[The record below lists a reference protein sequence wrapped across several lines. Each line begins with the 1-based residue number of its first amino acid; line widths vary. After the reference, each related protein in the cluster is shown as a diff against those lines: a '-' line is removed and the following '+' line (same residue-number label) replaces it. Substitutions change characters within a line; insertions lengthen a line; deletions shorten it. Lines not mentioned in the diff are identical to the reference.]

1 MIFQDAPELFKI
13 AKIPKVDFPKPYH
26 TDLVP
31 GYWFSKFSFPP
42 QFNAEDFESPAAP
55 KKVPAT
61 PKKKPEAPK
70 KKRPIYDRQ
79 QLVSDD
85 WFTTSESDMIT
96 LDSSGSAPSTQQAK
110 TSSSSKYRT
119 RWLLTE
125 EEKKELGPKIR
136 DDGRSRPK
144 RKTKKNKKKKKKKK
158 KKKNKNMKKKKKNED
173 VTKDE
178 GPMANN

>member
-31 GYWFSKFSFPP
+31 GYWFSKFSFQP

-55 KKVPAT
+55 KKMPAA

-70 KKRPIYDRQ
+70 KKRQHTDP
-79 QLVSDD
+79 D

-96 LDSSGSAPSTQQAK
+96 LDSSGSAPSTPQAK
-110 TSSSSKYRT
+110 TSSSSKCRT

-125 EEKKELGPKIR
+125 EEKKKLGPRIR

-144 RKTKKNKKKKKKKK
+144 RKTKKNKKKKKK
-158 KKKNKNMKKKKKNED
+158 NKNMKKKKI
-173 VTKDE
+173 E
-178 GPMANN
+178 GSMYEE

>member
-31 GYWFSKFSFPP
+31 GYWFSKFSFQP

-55 KKVPAT
+55 KKMPAA

-70 KKRPIYDRQ
+70 KKYRQ
-79 QLVSDD
+79 QHTDPD
-85 WFTTSESDMIT
+85 WFTTSDDDKET
-96 LDSSGSAPSTQQAK
+96 LDSSGSAPSTPQAK
-110 TSSSSKYRT
+110 TSSSGKCRT

-125 EEKKELGPKIR
+125 EEKKKFGPRIR

-144 RKTKKNKKKKKKKK
+144 RKTKKNKKKKKK
-158 KKKNKNMKKKKKNED
+158 NKNMKKKKI
-173 VTKDE
+173 E
-178 GPMANN
+178 GSMYEE

>member
-96 LDSSGSAPSTQQAK
+96 AQSSGSAPSTPQAK
-110 TSSSSKYRT
+110 TSSSGKCRT
-119 RWLLTE
+119 RWLLTK
-125 EEKKELGPKIR
+125 EEKKSLEESGMEIR
-136 DDGRSRPK
+136 DDGRSRGK
-144 RKTKKNKKKKKKKK
+144 RKPKKNKKKKKK
-158 KKKNKNMKKKKKNED
+158 KKKNKNMKKKKI
-173 VTKDE
+173 E
-178 GPMANN
+178 GSMYEE

>member
-96 LDSSGSAPSTQQAK
+96 LDSSGSAPSTPQAK
-110 TSSSSKYRT
+110 TSSSGKCRT

-125 EEKKELGPKIR
+125 EEKKKFGPRIR

-158 KKKNKNMKKKKKNED
+158 NKNMKKKKNED